1 MLRHLSKIFPH
12 EPVALHAEKINGKRF
27 WLRAG
32 VLGLLLAVAALSTL
46 AKNSQYSSQQT
57 ETRFV
62 NIASK
67 MNAAKSPVVFER
79 APLQPVC
86 RLVPPPPEY
95 AEPVRVEPPATAI
108 QPFGLVVSPLRR
120 PPPEVLA

>member
-1 MLRHLSKIFPH
+1 MRHLSEDFPRDAMARH
-12 EPVALHAEKINGKRF
+12 VEPTSEKRI
-27 WLRAG
+27 WLRGGA
-32 VLGLLLAVAALSTL
+32 LMLLLAVAALSTL
-46 AKNSQYSSQQT
+46 AKNSLYSSHRT
-57 ETRFV
+57 ETRFA

-79 APLQPVC
+79 VPLRPVC

-95 AEPVRVEPPATAI
+95 AEPKRVEPPVRWIRAI
-108 QPFGLVVSPLRR
+108 GLVVSPLRR